1 MHRSGRSSQS
11 DEEGSEPMVE
21 SNIEQDEANVGHVP
35 NSSTGDGVPKKRRAK
50 RTAGTSQR
58 SDHVSAREN
67 HMVSQ
72 LSNVCALLQRELKGG
87 CVTDCLI
94 FVQGS
99 ITYKFS
105 SESLEGFVNP
115 HLKEGQQKVGLPLLV
130 EEIKSEKWRS
140 QVWTDE
146 KIARLNQAYPTRG
159 SVVHQMSVELLRS
172 FVRNVGTGWC
182 DMRRTL
188 AKVLEG
194 KSTMLSHLEVFHE
207 DMWIK
212 LDQTKGKRARGE
224 DDNDE
229 MVDSERDTLEAQ
241 QNNDEERE
249 VADDENEATGKNV
262 VYSVKDF
269 DRVMSL
275 ENWNVRDVSESDDDG
290 EGRIVTLGAVD
301 GRTGL
306 LHKAIAKMDK
316 IELATVAAFQLQIL
330 QEGEMLDGISGI
342 LCILAYTRAH
352 TSHTL
357 LLVVCTDR
365 ERQAYAC
372 AHRERERGE

>member
-1 MHRSGRSSQS
+1 M
-11 DEEGSEPMVE
+11 
-21 SNIEQDEANVGHVP
+21 
-35 NSSTGDGVPKKRRAK
+35 
-50 RTAGTSQR
+50 
-58 SDHVSAREN
+58 
-67 HMVSQ
+67 
-72 LSNVCALLQRELKGG
+72 KGG

-99 ITYKFS
+99 IYKLS

-130 EEIKSEKWRS
+130 EEMNSGKWRP

-159 SVVHQMSVELLRS
+159 SVVHQMSVELLRF

-212 LDQTKGKRARGE
+212 LDPTKGKRAHGE
-224 DDNDE
+224 DDKDE
-229 MVDSERDTLEAQ
+229 MVDSEKDTLEAQ
-241 QNNDEERE
+241 QNNDEDRE

-275 ENWNVRDVSESDDDG
+275 EN
-290 EGRIVTLGAVD
+290 
-301 GRTGL
+301 
-306 LHKAIAKMDK
+306 
-316 IELATVAAFQLQIL
+316 
-330 QEGEMLDGISGI
+330 
-342 LCILAYTRAH
+342 
-352 TSHTL
+352 
-357 LLVVCTDR
+357 
-365 ERQAYAC
+365 
-372 AHRERERGE
+372 